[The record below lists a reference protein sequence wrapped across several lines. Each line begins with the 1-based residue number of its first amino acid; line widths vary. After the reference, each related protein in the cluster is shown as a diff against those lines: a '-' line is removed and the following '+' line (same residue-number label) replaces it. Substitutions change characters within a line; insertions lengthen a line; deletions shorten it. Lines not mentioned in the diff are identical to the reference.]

1 MKQERDIRTW
11 WTDSLRLNF
20 PSGTFGPIVP
30 TYTTLAYGSSNS
42 SKFSRM
48 DYEDIG
54 VVHKHTAT
62 SASSSPWRSSPRD
75 LVSFD
80 FFIRQLTGYNAP
92 LASNDINDLTGDI
105 AT

>member
-1 MKQERDIRTW
+1 
-11 WTDSLRLNF
+11 
-20 PSGTFGPIVP
+20 
-30 TYTTLAYGSSNS
+30 
-42 SKFSRM
+42 
-48 DYEDIG
+48 

-92 LASNDINDLTGDI
+92 LASNDINDLTVDI